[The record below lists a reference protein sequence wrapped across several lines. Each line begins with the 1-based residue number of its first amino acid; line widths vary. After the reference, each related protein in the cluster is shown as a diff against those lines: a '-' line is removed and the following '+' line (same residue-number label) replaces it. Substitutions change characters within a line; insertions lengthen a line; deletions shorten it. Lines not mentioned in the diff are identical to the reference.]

1 MKDSAQCDISEESAL
16 PRRDWASACA
26 SASNQ
31 SVTSA
36 ARRQAVSCGAAMAC
50 RTRSNASAS
59 SVSKIEVCA
68 SSTLPMPHSDK
79 MCFITLPCARVCT
92 STAISPGA
100 SFVAPMRA
108 DSSSRTISSAHARA
122 AARCAACLFIK
133 AFPSGSIDTRQG
145 FKSAARALGSVCS
158 HRRVMQSVEDKS
170 VAVNA
175 ENPVAGVDQR
185 SASALIHRERCMPA
199 GCAARTE
206 ISVQIGGAETVDGL
220 FGVAHQKERAA
231 RRKDALEDVELER
244 VGVLEFVDQRGAV
257 ARLQDSRQRGLRV
270 QCARQMG
277 QQILIRGD
285 TAASLEFKQR
295 AGAPVQPVARQALPF
310 QPMRALDAGMR
321 LQQAVG
327 AREKSMFRR
336 ASAFIQRLFK
346 PRCAQQLGLA
356 IRRARSDTGNIDCK
370 TL

>member
-108 DSSSRTISSAHARA
+108 DSSSRTISSAHARGA
-122 AARCAACLFIK
+122 
-133 AFPSGSIDTRQG
+133 G
-145 FKSAARALGSVCS
+145 ARAVKRRAFASVCS

>member
-108 DSSSRTISSAHARA
+108 VFIHQGLPIREHPHAAGFQIRCAGARA
-122 AARCAACLFIK
+122 VKRR
-133 AFPSGSIDTRQG
+133 AF
-145 FKSAARALGSVCS
+145 ASVCS

-244 VGVLEFVDQRGAV
+244 VGVLEFVDQ
-257 ARLQDSRQRGLRV
+257 
-270 QCARQMG
+270 
-277 QQILIRGD
+277 
-285 TAASLEFKQR
+285 
-295 AGAPVQPVARQALPF
+295 
-310 QPMRALDAGMR
+310 
-321 LQQAVG
+321 
-327 AREKSMFRR
+327 
-336 ASAFIQRLFK
+336 
-346 PRCAQQLGLA
+346 
-356 IRRARSDTGNIDCK
+356 
-370 TL
+370 

>member
-133 AFPSGSIDTRQG
+133 AFP
-145 FKSAARALGSVCS
+145 SVCS